1 MSVAATPCDE
11 GVVRGTRPC
20 APCGQSAEPWVI
32 VAAAAG
38 SGMAFLDSTVLNV
51 ALPAIQADLDATGSQ
66 VQWIYGAYALVVA
79 AFLLVGGSLGDHLG
93 RRRVFAVG
101 VALFGVASAW
111 SALAAGP
118 GQLIAARAVQG
129 AGGALMVPGAL
140 AIIGASFEEERR
152 ARAIGLWAA
161 LSGLAMAVGPV
172 LGGFLV
178 ENVSWRAAF
187 LLNPPVAVAV
197 LLVALRRVPES
208 RDPEAGRLDF
218 AGAVLA
224 TLGLGGVVYG
234 LIRSSSAGLGDPAVL
249 FALGVGAV
257 GLVLFVV
264 AEGRG
269 RRPMVPLVL
278 FKSRTF
284 DGASLYTLLFY
295 LGLTGSL
302 YFVPFLLVQV
312 HGHPATVAGV
322 VFLPFVAAALLLG
335 RFSGRIVGRYG
346 LRTLLVAASLA
357 TAAGF
362 LLFAVP
368 GADGGP
374 PHWSA
379 FAPAMVVQGFGMA
392 LVIAPLTTAAL
403 NSVDGDHAGLASGVN
418 NAVARTAGLLAVALF
433 AVLLSTAFS
442 AGLDSR
448 VEDIPLSPA
457 ERMSLEAEKANLG
470 AASAPEGVDAATRAR
485 IEEAVA
491 EAFVGGFRLV
501 MVVAAGLALASA
513 LVAALMIRGGAAKV
527 LARSARELSPEATPT
542 AGRGIVGGA
551 VSRRTPRGSPGETVR
566 SGDAPARRQDSAVGQ
581 T

>member
-1 MSVAATPCDE
+1 MSAVASPCDE
-11 GVVRGTRPC
+11 GVIRGARPSTPC
-20 APCGQSAEPWVI
+20 ARSSEPWVI
-32 VAAAAG
+32 AAAAAG

-51 ALPAIQADLDATGSQ
+51 ALPAIQTDLGATGPQ
-66 VQWIYGAYALVVA
+66 VQWVYGSYALVVA

-101 VALFGVASAW
+101 VALFGAASAW

-140 AIIGASFEEERR
+140 AIIGASFGEGRR

-187 LLNPPVAVAV
+187 LMNPPVAALVI
-197 LLVALRRVPES
+197 LVAIRHVPES
-208 RDPEAGRLDF
+208 HDPTAGRLDF
-218 AGAVLA
+218 AGAALA

-234 LIRSSSAGLGDPAVL
+234 LIRASHANIAAPAVPVALGLGVA
-249 FALGVGAV
+249 

-264 AEGRG
+264 VEARG
-269 RRPMVPLVL
+269 RRPMVPLTL
-278 FKSRTF
+278 FRSRTF
-284 DGASLYTLLFY
+284 DGVSLYTLLFY
-295 LGLTGSL
+295 VALTGSL
-302 YFVPFLLVQV
+302 YFVPFLLMQV
-312 HGHPATVAGV
+312 HGHPATTAGL
-322 VFLPFVAAALLLG
+322 VFLPFVAAALALG
-335 RFSGRIVGRYG
+335 RFSGRIVDRYG
-346 LRTLLVAASLA
+346 PRTLLIVASLA

-379 FAPAMVVQGFGMA
+379 FVPAMVAQGFGMA
-392 LVIAPLTTAAL
+392 LAIAPLTTAAL

-433 AVLLSTAFS
+433 GVVLSAAFS
-442 AGLDSR
+442 VGLDSR
-448 VEDIPLSPA
+448 VGNLSLCPE
-457 ERMSLEAEKANLG
+457 ERLALEAEKADLG
-470 AASAPEGVDAATRAR
+470 AASAPQGVDAATRAR

-501 MVVAAGLALASA
+501 MVVAAGVALASA
-513 LVAALMIRGGAAKV
+513 LVAALLIRGGSEAV
-527 LARSARELSPEATPT
+527 LVHPARGPTPEPAPA
-542 AGRGIVGGA
+542 AGRGVGG
-551 VSRRTPRGSPGETVR
+551 VPRRSP
-566 SGDAPARRQDSAVGQ
+566 
-581 T
+581 